1 MRRKPEDAPMVK
13 IPLTEQQTIL
23 LRKMM
28 EERGDERD
36 ISEVMLEMFRDY
48 ARTTLG
54 REYRK

>member
-1 MRRKPEDAPMVK
+1 MPK

-28 EERGDERD
+28 EEKGDTRD
-36 ISEVMLEMFRDY
+36 LSEVTLEMFRDY

-54 REYRK
+54 RDYRK

>member
-1 MRRKPEDAPMVK
+1 MRRKPEDTPMVK

-28 EERGDERD
+28 EERGDDRD

>member
-1 MRRKPEDAPMVK
+1 MVK

-28 EERGDERD
+28 EERGDDRD

>member
-36 ISEVMLEMFRDY
+36 ISDVMLEMFRDY

>member
-28 EERGDERD
+28 EERGDDRD

>member
-13 IPLTEQQTIL
+13 IPLTEQPTIL

-28 EERGDERD
+28 EERGDDRD

>member
-1 MRRKPEDAPMVK
+1 MLK

-23 LRKMM
+23 LRKTMQ
-28 EERGDERD
+28 EKGDDRD
-36 ISEVMLEMFRDY
+36 LAEVMLEMFRDY